1 MLQETQRRLRGLD
14 CGPTTIVCNAEHRFM
29 VAEQLREETVGEATI
44 ILEPAG
50 RNTAPAI
57 ALAAL
62 QAVGRARHPRGASWL
77 SCHASISPRHI
88 SIACQTGRRND
99 LSRNS
104 AMLAH

>member
-14 CGPTTIVCNAEHRFM
+14 CGPTTVVCNAEHRFM

-62 QAVGRARHPRGASWL
+62 QL
-77 SCHASISPRHI
+77 SLIHI
-88 SIACQTGRRND
+88 
-99 LSRNS
+99 
-104 AMLAH
+104 